1 MRNARKEKNTLLW
14 TWKCFARTDWRVE
27 AERKEILHISFASSY
42 QISAPSSQLDGLKRP
57 SARNSQVSQDF
68 SRTYTYVVLFGLE
81 WARKGNCHWCNF
93 YTIIY
98 ACKLNLK
105 LSAHYL
111 KGLRTGIMNDWTN
124 EWKVWCRRGV
134 KRVKSGHFSAKITSM
149 GIHSCGF

>member
-1 MRNARKEKNTLLW
+1 MWNARKEKKIHSGRGSVLLELIEG
-14 TWKCFARTDWRVE
+14 WRLREKKYYTSPLLPVT
-27 AERKEILHISFASSY
+27 
-42 QISAPSSQLDGLKRP
+42 SSQLPAP
-57 SARNSQVSQDF
+57 SWMDSNDPPPGTVKSVRIL
-68 SRTYTYVVLFGLE
+68 VVPIPMLLFGLE